1 MSTPATTSAEFP
13 HPLLRRRVSANRLIN
28 TFHREASQ
36 SNGMGN
42 PHSQLIQRVT
52 SQRPSIVD
60 RLAARSIT
68 ARSLQI
74 RVHQHF
80 GYRIHFEWNGGSSGN
95 VSSRF
100 MERRFM
106 MHSDTQTFCIQLC
119 KKGLEGLCSCVYGNY
134 HTGIPA
140 KAPRC
145 LRQPY
150 YPTQKYLLKPK
161 WWLKSLEDGEA
172 ENLCK
177 CSISSSETLPDWP

>member
-28 TFHREASQ
+28 TYHRDASQ

-42 PHSQLIQRVT
+42 PHSQLIQRVS

-68 ARSLQI
+68 AQSLQI

-106 MHSDTQTFCIQLC
+106 MHSDTQTFCIELC
-119 KKGLEGLCSCVYGNY
+119 KKGLGLCSCVYGNY
-134 HTGIPA
+134 HMGIPE
-140 KAPRC
+140 
-145 LRQPY
+145 
-150 YPTQKYLLKPK
+150 KP
-161 WWLKSLEDGEA
+161 LA
-172 ENLCK
+172 VCENLT
-177 CSISSSETLPDWP
+177 TLRKNIF